1 MVQGVAIGEEAIPD
15 DSSES
20 ESGLDQNEFSAIRL
34 PRYTSVMS
42 LAHTTRDQTDSPPSY
57 ELATSAL
64 SSYEEATTIEVADA
78 DSEGTHPPT
87 YQEATM
93 VDINESLV

>member
-42 LAHTTRDQTDSPPSY
+42 LAHTTPDQADSSPSY

-64 SSYEEATTIEVADA
+64 SSYKEATTIEVADA
-78 DSEGTHPPT
+78 DSEETHPPT